1 MDDLINAICDA
12 RNANPAEVRANSRC
26 LSADVAA
33 AFDPNFPEVY
43 EKRNSSLINH
53 GVVLCKYTGSR
64 GKGGTNDASAEY
76 IGWLRSVMAKEN
88 VIWQTGEL
96 GKVDAGGGG
105 TVAMYIAK
113 HNIETVDLGVPVIA
127 MHAPYEII
135 AKTDLYE
142 AAKAFGAFFK

>member
-1 MDDLINAICDA
+1 MLLAID
-12 RNANPAEVRANSRC
+12 VGNSNISVGVCRFASDRTPELVC
-26 LSADVAA
+26 HFKFGTNNYSPDELSVTLEGFLRRFGILTAD
-33 AFDPNFPEVY
+33 
-43 EKRNSSLINH
+43 
-53 GVVLCKYTGSR
+53 
-64 GKGGTNDASAEY
+64 GTNDASAEY
-76 IGWLRSVMAKEN
+76 IGWLRGIMARDN

-105 TVAMYIAK
+105 TVAMFIAK

-142 AAKAFGAFFK
+142 AARAFGAFFR